1 LSVRLW
7 TVILLVDLTLALGA
21 GGGYLW
27 WARENRILRQEL
39 AEARR
44 AADARQPAA
53 QAWTVRAIV
62 RLVQRSQGVVWLT
75 HEAIPGLMEGMTMPF
90 EAEREQLLDGLAP
103 GDPVRFTLRQQGSR
117 LLVVAIEKEAQR

>member
-1 LSVRLW
+1 M
-7 TVILLVDLTLALGA
+7 DLALALGA

-27 WARENRILRQEL
+27 WARENRTLRQEL

-44 AADARQPAA
+44 ATAARQPAA
-53 QAWTVRAIV
+53 QGWTVRGVV

-90 EAEREQLLDGLAP
+90 EADREQLLDGLAP
-103 GDPVRFTLRQQGSR
+103 GDAVRFTLRPEGTR
-117 LLVVAIEKEAQR
+117 LLVVAIEKEAPR

>member
-1 LSVRLW
+1 M
-7 TVILLVDLTLALGA
+7 ILVLDLALALGA

-53 QAWTVRAIV
+53 QAWTVRGIV
-62 RLVQRSQGVVWLT
+62 RLVQRSQGVIWLT
-75 HEAIPGLMEGMTMPF
+75 HEAISGLMEGMTMPF
-90 EAEREQLLDGLAP
+90 EVEREALLDGLTP
-103 GDPVRFTLRQQGSR
+103 GDAVRFTLRPQGTR
-117 LLVVAIEKEAQR
+117 LLVSAIEKEAQR